1 MRSKPSERLTS
12 NKSRSY
18 LRLIARRSH
27 AGLISS
33 LDAADALS
41 LTARESNRI
50 LAALAKRGWLK
61 RLRRGL
67 YLVLPLE
74 AEARTGGVV
83 EDPWIL
89 AGALFDPCYIGG
101 WSAAEHWGLTE
112 QLFRSVFVVSASY
125 RRRSKVE
132 IGGTEF
138 YVVSAASKRVESVRP
153 IWRGRERAAVSSP
166 ERTIADALVTP
177 AWLGGIRSLA
187 DILVNYRRDTWNP
200 GKLQDELSALK
211 VGAAFKRLGY
221 LLEALSL
228 NAPDLVALALKE
240 RTSGNV
246 KLDPSIRTRGRL
258 LKRWGLWVNATVGRG
273 EANQ

>member
-1 MRSKPSERLTS
+1 MSSKDKRSITDNAPRD
-12 NKSRSY
+12 Y
-18 LRLIARRSH
+18 LRALARASHGGVISSTEAANALGLSARRTS
-27 AGLISS
+27 
-33 LDAADALS
+33 
-41 LTARESNRI
+41 RI
-50 LAALAKRGWLK
+50 LTTLTRAGWLK

-89 AGALFDPCYIGG
+89 ATKLFGPCYIGG

-112 QLFRSVFVVSASY
+112 QIFRPVFVVSASH

-132 IGGTEF
+132 LGEIEF
-138 YVVSAASKRVESVRP
+138 HVVVTSPKRVESVKP
-153 IWRGRERAAVSSP
+153 IWRGRERVAVSSP

-177 AWLGGIRSLA
+177 SWVGGIRHLA
-187 DILVNYRRDTWNP
+187 EMLTSYRRESWNP
-200 GKLQDELSALK
+200 DGLLSELAALG

-221 LLEALSL
+221 LVETLGLKT
-228 NAPDLVALALKE
+228 PKVVALAAKR

-246 KLDPSIRTRGRL
+246 KLDPSIRARGRL
-258 LKRWGLWVNATVGRG
+258 LKRWGLWVNAGVGRG
-273 EANQ
+273 ETAS